1 MLLTGS
7 DHAHAPGVVPALDH
21 THRADL
27 ELAFVLDL
35 AGLQIHEDRVVR
47 LDVRIRDPR
56 GAPTTQDM
64 S

>member
-1 MLLTGS
+1 MLLTRG
-7 DHAHAPGVVPALDH
+7 DRADAARVVPALDH
-21 THRADL
+21 AHRADL

-47 LDVRIRDPR
+47 LDVRIREPR
-56 GAPTTQDM
+56 EPPAIDA

>member
-7 DHAHAPGVVPALDH
+7 DHAHAPGVVPTFDH
-21 THRADL
+21 AHRADL

-47 LDVRIRDPR
+47 LDVRIREPR
-56 GAPTTQDM
+56 EPPAIDA